1 MERTDPARRLR
12 FGAFDVDL
20 HSGEVRRN
28 GIRLRLQDQ
37 PFQVLELL
45 LEHPGDVV
53 TREELRRKLW
63 PADTFVDFDNG
74 LNSAIRKLRDVLG
87 DSAENPRF
95 VETLARRGY
104 RFIRAV
110 NGTEQPRVVEV
121 KPSRGLRSQ
130 CCPN

>member
-1 MERTDPARRLR
+1 MERTAPARRLR
-12 FGAFDVDL
+12 FGAFEVDL
-20 HSGEVRRN
+20 HSGEVRKN

-74 LNSAIRKLRDVLG
+74 PNSAIRKLHGWIPGSEFLRITPG
-87 DSAENPRF
+87 
-95 VETLARRGY
+95 
-104 RFIRAV
+104 
-110 NGTEQPRVVEV
+110 QP
-121 KPSRGLRSQ
+121 
-130 CCPN
+130 PNLES